1 MNKTE
6 KTQVIEQLVEKLNAN
21 DKIYLADCSTLTV
34 EKVNAFRKQCFDKK
48 ISVTVVKNSLLK
60 KAIERA
66 NDSKLADLIP
76 ALKGETALMFT
87 DVSNAPAKVI
97 KDFRKKD
104 TKPMLKAAYV
114 EEMVFMGDEQ
124 LDTLVALKSKNELIA
139 DVIMLLQSPINR
151 VMGGLENKFKGAG
164 EEAAA

>member
-21 DKIYLADCSTLTV
+21 DKIYLADCSSLTV
-34 EKVNAFRKQCFDKK
+34 DKVNAFRKQCFEKK

-66 NDSKLADLIP
+66 NDSKLAELIP

-87 DVSNAPAKVI
+87 EVSNAPAKVI
-97 KDFRKKD
+97 RDFRKKD
-104 TKPMLKAAYV
+104 SKPALKAAYV
-114 EEMVFMGDEQ
+114 EQMIFIGDEQ
-124 LDTLVALKSKNELIA
+124 LASLASLKSKNELIGE
-139 DVIMLLQSPINR
+139 VIALLQSPIQR
-151 VMGGLENKFKGAG
+151 VMGALENK
-164 EEAAA
+164 EEKAA

>member
-34 EKVNAFRKQCFDKK
+34 EKVNLFRKACFEKK
-48 ISVTVVKNSLLK
+48 ISVQVVKNTLLK

-66 NDSKLADLIP
+66 NDSKLAELIP

-97 KDFRKKD
+97 KEFRKGD
-104 TKPMLKAAYV
+104 SKPALKAAYV
-114 EEMVFMGDEQ
+114 EQMVFMGDAQ
-124 LDTLVALKSKNELIA
+124 LDTIAGLKSKNELIA
-139 DVIMLLQSPINR
+139 DVILLLKSPIQR
-151 VMGGLENKFKGAG
+151 VIGGLQNKAEK
-164 EEAAA
+164 EAA

>member
-6 KTQVIEQLVEKLNAN
+6 KTQVIEQLVERLNAN

-34 EKVNAFRKQCFDKK
+34 EKVNAFRKQCFEKK
-48 ISVTVVKNSLLK
+48 ISVTVVKNTLLK

-66 NDSKLADLIP
+66 NDSKLAELIP

-87 DVSNAPAKVI
+87 DTANAPAKVI

-104 TKPMLKAAYV
+104 SKPALKAAYV
-114 EEMVFMGDEQ
+114 ENMIFIGDDQ
-124 LDTLVALKSKNELIA
+124 LESLAGLKSKNELIGE
-139 DVIMLLQSPINR
+139 VIGLLQSPIRR
-151 VMGGLENKFKGAG
+151 VLSALENKGGG